1 MSILKSIRVLFCTVV
16 AALIMGCTS
25 TVITSGSSPGAV
37 ARTNN
42 QEDLQ
47 AVYLKLDNAN
57 GRIFSLNPKLSS
69 IKIYAF
75 RGGAAPTAGHN
86 HVLSSPEFT
95 GFVYLPNEGTSNAR
109 FDLEF
114 RLDQLEIDN
123 PDNRLNLGDAFA
135 SMPSLGA
142 IKHTR
147 DHMLGEDNLQAGHFP
162 FVHIHSVHVAGEI
175 PKLAIEVLFELHGQE
190 QKMLIPLNVEISPD
204 HLSAKGAFVIRQSD
218 FGIKPYSV
226 LGGFLAVQNEV
237 LIEFSLVGTQ
247 WMAAGRN

>member
-1 MSILKSIRVLFCTVV
+1 MSIQYFIRVLFYTAVV
-16 AALIMGCTS
+16 ALIIGCTS
-25 TVITSGSSPGAV
+25 TTTSSGSSLVVDGSAS
-37 ARTNN
+37 N

-47 AVYLKLDNAN
+47 AVYWKLDKTN
-57 GRIFSLNPKLSS
+57 GRVFSINPKLSF

-75 RGGAAPTAGHN
+75 RGGIAPTAGHN

-109 FDLEF
+109 FDLKF

-123 PDNRLNLGDAFA
+123 PENRSNLGDAFA
-135 SMPSLGA
+135 STPSLGA

-147 DHMLGEDNLQAGHFP
+147 DHMLGEDNLQASRFP
-162 FVHIHSVHVAGEI
+162 FVHIRSAYVAGEI
-175 PKLAIEVLFELHGQE
+175 PKLAVEVLIELHGQE
-190 QKMLIPLNVEISPD
+190 QKMLLPINVEISPD

-247 WMAAGRN
+247 LMEAGRN